1 MSSRA
6 IQTKSRREELLNC
19 AYDAIRINGPGV
31 SMDEIAQVA
40 GVTRVILYRYFED
53 RRGLKKAIT
62 ERYQKEMADFL
73 NEQFQDMQRI
83 LMSSNRI
90 DKDILH
96 SVVKNTISRV
106 FDFIQNDPE
115 VYSFVASFYS
125 GQNDSETMTQFAET
139 MSLILAN
146 YLGEFLA
153 LNKKDTGVAEAW
165 AYAIV
170 GIVHFN
176 SVWWLN
182 RKSVSQMRIVEYVT
196 NLIVNGISG

>member
-1 MSSRA
+1 
-6 IQTKSRREELLNC
+6 
-19 AYDAIRINGPGV
+19 
-31 SMDEIAQVA
+31 MDEIAQVA

-125 GQNDSETMTQFAET
+125 GQNDSETTT
-139 MSLILAN
+139 
-146 YLGEFLA
+146 
-153 LNKKDTGVAEAW
+153 T
-165 AYAIV
+165 
-170 GIVHFN
+170 
-176 SVWWLN
+176 
-182 RKSVSQMRIVEYVT
+182 
-196 NLIVNGISG
+196 